1 MSNALQRIEIY
12 FQDHGIFLMNIN
24 NNLDLITKLLKNL
37 SLSEDETNELYI
49 FISQNADQFFEISER
64 IIVEVKNIKD
74 RHPNDWKELVA
85 MTMFSTIQ

>member
-12 FQDHGIFLMNIN
+12 FQNHGFFFMKIN
-24 NNLDLITKLLKNL
+24 NNLDLITKMLKNL

-64 IIVEVKNIKD
+64 MVTEVKNIKD
-74 RHPNDWKELVA
+74 RHPNNWKEMVA
-85 MTMFSTIQ
+85 MTMFSTL

>member
-1 MSNALQRIEIY
+1 MKPP
-12 FQDHGIFLMNIN
+12 
-24 NNLDLITKLLKNL
+24 NNLDLLAKLLEKLARNK
-37 SLSEDETNELYI
+37 EEQNELYI
-49 FISQNADQFFEISER
+49 FISQNVDQFFEISER